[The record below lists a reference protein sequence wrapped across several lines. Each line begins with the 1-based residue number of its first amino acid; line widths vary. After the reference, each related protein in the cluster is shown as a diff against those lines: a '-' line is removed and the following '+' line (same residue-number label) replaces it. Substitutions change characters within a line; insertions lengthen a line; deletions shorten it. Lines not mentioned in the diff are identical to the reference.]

1 MLLRAIPPGW
11 EINMFAPQDDADVV
25 QSFIDFG
32 LEWLEDHKYSLTVD
46 VDMKRWAK
54 AMASAP
60 AIAGVNT
67 TFDPRCCR
75 LTPDNSFWLDIRAGS
90 HSIAMMAMRL
100 FITDDYLELKR
111 SMRLWYDQPEPGDA
125 PLRLTVA
132 TDLPIIRGNV
142 GHEGGLWVHPE
153 HRKRGLSA
161 ILPHLIRALAVR
173 QWNLD
178 WQTGLAMRDIG
189 ASGIVRRT
197 YGMPHVV
204 PCYEGFFRVV
214 ARQER
219 LYLAYMS
226 REELVAGLD
235 LDRAAALLPDRHA
248 QPNHPVAL
256 VKEG

>member
-1 MLLRAIPPGW
+1 MLALQK
-11 EINMFAPQDDADVV
+11 NTDVV
-25 QSFIDFG
+25 QSFVDFS
-32 LEWLEDHKYSLTVD
+32 LAWLEERGYTLVVD
-46 VDMKRWAK
+46 VDMARWVK
-54 AMASAP
+54 AMTSAP
-60 AIAGVNT
+60 AIAGINT
-67 TFDPRCCR
+67 TFDPRSCR
-75 LTPDNSFWLDIRAGS
+75 LSPDNSFWLDIRMGS
-90 HSIAMMAMRL
+90 HRIAMMASRL

-111 SMRLWYDQPEPGDA
+111 SMRLWYDRPEPGDA

-132 TDLPIIRGNV
+132 TDLPTIRGNV

-153 HRKRGLSA
+153 HRKRGLSV
-161 ILPHLIRALAVR
+161 ILPHLIRALAFR

-178 WQTGLAMRDIG
+178 WHTGLAMRDIG
-189 ASGIVRRT
+189 ASGIVHRA

-226 REELVAGLD
+226 RKELVAGLD